1 MSVNATTAGGA
12 GRSSRRPAVNLSLRK
27 DLSKTNEEDENEEEE
42 EKCKDEKNKK
52 NDNESKK
59 KNKDIEVPEAK
70 KEAEKD
76 EHNDKNEDDK
86 NGDIEKMTGLEK
98 DNGIEEQQCSEGSG
112 EAGGRPGEA
121 GVVSEQEGQS
131 GEPAVQ
137 LEVDTERPAVGDEDQ
152 TVGACRLLSWPG
164 F

>member
-42 EKCKDEKNKK
+42 EKCKDEKNKN

-59 KNKDIEVPEAK
+59 KNKDIQVPEEK

-86 NGDIEKMTGLEK
+86 NGDIEKMPGLEK
-98 DNGIEEQQCSEGSG
+98 ANGIEEQQCSEGS
-112 EAGGRPGEA
+112 GEA

-131 GEPAVQ
+131 GEPAAQ